1 MLNFLKMDLKSL
13 TINSLLLVSIL
24 SSCKKV
30 ELEEQVLDKY
40 PTVVEARMTNLDAV
54 QVNLSQVMPLSHPDS
69 VISGAFI
76 EITPEGGSP
85 VQLLEAAPGH
95 YQHDL
100 KTLSGQR
107 YTLRIEAGGKVLLAT
122 STAPTAAISIDSV
135 TAESKDDTLIVLTC
149 HLRLPPT
156 RPVYARLLV
165 LIDDVVQEDFLIE
178 ESIEPSAVFQQRTEP
193 FIAAPGSRAMIQL
206 TSFSKTDY
214 EFYRSMRLLTL
225 GNNFN
230 PSNIRNP
237 PSNFSGDAIGLFSA
251 ALADSTS
258 LIIW

>member
-1 MLNFLKMDLKSL
+1 MKLKSL
-13 TINSLLLVSIL
+13 VINGLLLASIL
-24 SSCKKV
+24 FGCKKL

-40 PTVVEARMTNLDAV
+40 PTVVEALMTNLDALE
-54 QVNLSQVMPLSHPDS
+54 VNLSQVMPLSRPDS
-69 VISGAFI
+69 VIGDAYV

-85 VQLLEAAPGH
+85 MQLLELEPGR

-100 KTLSGQR
+100 QTVPGQR

-122 STAPTAAISIDSV
+122 STAPTVGITIDSL
-135 TAESKDDTLIVLTC
+135 TAERMDDSLAVLTC

-165 LIDDVVQEDFLIE
+165 LIDDVVQEDILIE
-178 ESIEPSAVFQQRTEP
+178 ESIEPSAVFEQKTLP
-193 FIAAPGSRAMIQL
+193 FFAASGSRASIRL

-214 EFYRSMRLLTL
+214 ELYRSVRLLTL

-237 PSNFSGDAIGLFSA
+237 PSNFSGNAIGLFSA
-251 ALADSTS
+251 ALADTTS